1 MAQILDM
8 FSGMKTTNQETTVA
22 PLSLD
27 DIELVLP
34 TKPARR
40 RFVDLNKG
48 RDADRRAFYA
58 MTASESR
65 RGAK

>member
-1 MAQILDM
+1 MARILEM
-8 FSGMKTTNQETTVA
+8 FSAMKTTNQETTVA
-22 PLSLD
+22 LSLD

-34 TKPARR
+34 AKPAKR